1 MVHLHIINERCFN
14 ATITG
19 VTVGLDFQ
27 RFFSG
32 SVFFFPKA
40 MQQELGPMWN
50 VPLDFQRKTAMWRW
64 WEWSGWGEWGT
75 NTHWVW
81 YSVCGLPQMPTP
93 GRSSWNQIMGFLFP
107 KNVLYPILSGPGT
120 FTPWKIKMEPKNGG
134 LEDDF
139 PFPLVM
145 FWFHPLIFHLHLP
158 LKTTQKSR

>member
-1 MVHLHIINERCFN
+1 MLQCYYNRSHCGTWLPE
-14 ATITG
+14 
-19 VTVGLDFQ
+19 
-27 RFFSG
+27 
-32 SVFFFPKA
+32 VFFGISFFFFRRRCNRS
-40 MQQELGPMWN
+40 G
-50 VPLDFQRKTAMWRW
+50 VPCGTSLWISKERRRCGDGGNGVD
-64 WEWSGWGEWGT
+64 EVNGEPT
-75 NTHWVW
+75 PIEYDILCVV
-81 YSVCGLPQMPTP
+81 SPQMPTP
-93 GRSSWNQIMGFLFP
+93 GRILWNQTMGFLFP